1 MRGNRHAG
9 YRKSEK
15 NNLNDRVSIYVIGEF
30 CEKMKNRMLLGGIIG
45 AVIMLVIVG
54 AVWGITSARRQECV

>member
-1 MRGNRHAG
+1 MLNVANLLLKTGKKR
-9 YRKSEK
+9 RKGGARAVTW
-15 NNLNDRVSIYVIGEF
+15 LQPF

-54 AVWGITSARRQECV
+54 AV